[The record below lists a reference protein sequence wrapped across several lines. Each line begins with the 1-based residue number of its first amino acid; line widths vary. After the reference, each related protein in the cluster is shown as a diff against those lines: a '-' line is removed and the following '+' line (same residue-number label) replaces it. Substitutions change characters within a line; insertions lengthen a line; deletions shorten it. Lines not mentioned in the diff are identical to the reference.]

1 MLERRKLI
9 VSLMLSFLLVL
20 AASMQA
26 ATIEI
31 KTFGDYGWRSDDT
44 RNSAGT
50 DLVGI
55 NFTNAGKPGQTPTA
69 ADDAAIAQQIKF
81 AGGPLGATYGGVV
94 SMDGTLGNNGKSNI
108 STINTTSFFAPA
120 SDLVGGSFTAT
131 YGWYMQPNPTV
142 RTLAFKIGIQ
152 SIHWGTG
159 VGQSQNS
166 YTALRSGE
174 SEWDL
179 VLVHVDGAPV
189 ANAWNTPTV
198 DLNNGQWYLYRQ
210 ASNANWVGIAGSLP
224 PAGPN
229 TLAGWQA
236 DGVWGPILFGAG
248 ANISSIQFGLGSSQR
263 DCIAHLDYLQTSIY
277 NGGDLVNF
285 VGPVKNI
292 NTGETFAG
300 IQEAIDDAQTLAGHT
315 IEVAPGTYLEDVNI
329 TKALTLQG
337 AGIDV
342 STIVGLKT
350 GANLATVR
358 VATAAGVIV
367 DGFTITRDGNN
378 VTDWNTNVKSVG
390 FAVQGM
396 SGNAELRNCKITG
409 NRNGIDLN
417 FTSGNNIHN
426 NIIDF
431 NRTGMIFRNQCPNN
445 TIVEN
450 YITNNW
456 TVGVLWL
463 AFSTEDATGT
473 VFFNNK
479 IEGNWYTEI
488 ENRSLTGGVK
498 NFSGNWLGSA
508 TLTTANTNG
517 SEPGYSLQIPVEY
530 GGTSTP
536 PGGAVSVRG
545 AGISEID
552 FTPWLGLGTDT
563 DISTGNGIIGFQG
576 DFSELYVDDDYA
588 QLGAVGRIQEGIDLV
603 SGSTVNVMPGT
614 YVLASTVNVNKP
626 NVTIDGAGAGLSIV
640 QVSAAVG
647 YAFNLSTAGVTLR
660 DLEIQKTDLVT
671 NHALIYVAANNLSI
685 LNNLIYGPDPGT
697 PWSVNGIVS
706 RAMIGT
712 GGLSGL
718 LIDGN
723 TIHTLRQPGYFSGPT
738 TGTISNNAVS
748 GTRGWVNEGANLTF
762 TNNSWPLPP
771 NQGAEIALLPSLGAN
786 GPIWYPDPMALSLAN
801 NNAYVD
807 AQFTPTDK
815 GRAVS
820 YVDDSAAPGGFGS
833 SLAPLQTIG
842 AAVSSGVLTTGT
854 VNVAAGNY
862 VDNLVVTKPMTLLG
876 AGSASTFV
884 VPALSAPNPGSG
896 SLPPGASNL
905 VLVQANNVLINGFT
919 FDGNNPALTSGLVVG
934 GADLDARNG
943 IITNHP
949 LGVFNNLMVE
959 YCTVKNIYLRAI
971 YASSGGT
978 FNFHH
983 NVVDNVNGESNS
995 IGMFNFGGG
1004 GVFDHNT
1011 VSNCNDAIASN
1022 WSTGCAFTY
1031 NTVTASGSGIH
1042 TDNAGS
1048 TGGSTA
1054 DLIENNNISNSP
1066 TNGYGIFVFAPY
1078 IAPTVNL
1085 NTITNVDVALT
1096 CAGSNAV
1103 AIPVVQFTNNIADGM
1118 GKPNSA
1124 GIYVTTD
1131 IWGFGSGNVSVNFA
1145 NNSFSNFVEGAYLV
1159 AEAGK
1164 TALTVLTDNEFMQN
1178 GLGISNGVGST
1189 FTSQPNI
1196 GTSINATLNLFVNTA
1211 NATDNKSGNVYDQNC
1226 WGDWSGVG
1234 TYAVGGTGGNIDA
1247 NPSNSCGMDMT
1258 PNTIVYNCAGN
1269 FTFDVNIGEGVTMLD
1284 AANIWLE
1291 YPAELTVAS
1300 VTALDGNFFLAYSQ
1314 VLNSSPGRSTL
1325 KVNLGVLVGTTSG
1338 PDGLFTVAMN
1348 GSTSCVSGDITMT
1361 YLDLRDNTN
1370 APIVVP
1376 MASPV
1381 DFQSNC
1387 ADPTIVVNSPVT
1399 GGFYNTNPVLSL
1411 TAGDD
1416 CDLSAVFYQID
1427 GCTPGG
1433 WLPIAT
1439 GLTGTAYNNAA
1450 WSMTGAEFTALTEAS
1465 HCIRFKVTDDFGRAN
1480 SDSCTYTWCFTKDI
1494 TAPLAP
1500 TALVAQPGHNKIQLT
1515 WTNSSSADVV
1525 GVKIQR
1531 VPWTDSPDY
1540 GSAPTPTPAP
1550 AYPANQGVG
1559 TTVHTAAATPS
1570 SAASHL
1576 DVIGLSNATRDI
1588 YYFGAFAY
1596 DAAGNYS
1603 VAAVPAQ
1610 ARATSYW
1617 LGDIGLPFDG
1627 NVYFTDLTVF
1637 TSTYGLNE
1645 GQGGYVNHADFGPTH
1660 NNSPKGIPLPD
1671 DMVEFEDLAIFAINF
1686 NNVAPMAAKNTP
1698 TLTGV
1703 PIEQTAGLKL
1713 VDRLTNDGYYVDL
1726 YLSNRS
1732 NDAKSLIGE
1741 ISFDPTQLTYISST
1755 IGNDLASPS
1764 LPIFYKPLVGDNK
1777 VSISAA
1783 VLGQG
1788 SAFTGSGVVATLKF
1802 QTRSATAPRARLTRA
1817 EIRDN
1822 ENNSIVEQ
1830 IQIVEQPEPI
1840 SDVALPTR
1848 YTVGQNSPNPF
1859 NPETSIS
1866 YGLPTAT
1873 KVSIRVYNIMGQ
1885 LVRTLVD
1892 DYQAAGTHEVVW
1904 NGTTDSGSKVASGIY
1919 FYRFETADFQKTV
1932 KMTMLK

>member
-1 MLERRKLI
+1 MLLRRFSLALVLLLALVFASAMASNGGRPIASPDADLTGFAPVGTQSRQTALGTPGDVVNFGTAVTLGGNYLKKMQADVTEDNAGNGSGGSESPNDPDDAGWDWVVTSPPAPFFHTTAASASNIYGATVLGLYYAYLETNDATYFTALTDAANWI
-9 VSLMLSFLLVL
+9 RDHSAIRTASDMKFLML
-20 AASMQA
+20 
-26 ATIEI
+26 
-31 KTFGDYGWRSDDT
+31 YDDLPAV
-44 RNSAGT
+44 AGT
-50 DLVGI
+50 VYQD
-55 NFTNAGKPGQTPTA
+55 TA
-69 ADDAAIAQQIKF
+69 KARYD
-81 AGGPLGATYGGVV
+81 Y
-94 SMDGTLGNNGKSNI
+94 
-108 STINTTSFFAPA
+108 
-120 SDLVGGSFTAT
+120 
-131 YGWYMQPNPTV
+131 
-142 RTLAFKIGIQ
+142 RIG
-152 SIHWGTG
+152 
-159 VGQSQNS
+159 
-166 YTALRSGE
+166 
-174 SEWDL
+174 
-179 VLVHVDGAPV
+179 
-189 ANAWNTPTV
+189 
-198 DLNNGQWYLYRQ
+198 LY
-210 ASNANWVGIAGSLP
+210 
-224 PAGPN
+224 
-229 TLAGWQA
+229 
-236 DGVWGPILFGAG
+236 
-248 ANISSIQFGLGSSQR
+248 
-263 DCIAHLDYLQTSIY
+263 
-277 NGGDLVNF
+277 
-285 VGPVKNI
+285 
-292 NTGETFAG
+292 
-300 IQEAIDDAQTLAGHT
+300 
-315 IEVAPGTYLEDVNI
+315 
-329 TKALTLQG
+329 
-337 AGIDV
+337 
-342 STIVGLKT
+342 
-350 GANLATVR
+350 
-358 VATAAGVIV
+358 
-367 DGFTITRDGNN
+367 
-378 VTDWNTNVKSVG
+378 
-390 FAVQGM
+390 
-396 SGNAELRNCKITG
+396 
-409 NRNGIDLN
+409 
-417 FTSGNNIHN
+417 
-426 NIIDF
+426 
-431 NRTGMIFRNQCPNN
+431 
-445 TIVEN
+445 
-450 YITNNW
+450 
-456 TVGVLWL
+456 
-463 AFSTEDATGT
+463 
-473 VFFNNK
+473 
-479 IEGNWYTEI
+479 
-488 ENRSLTGGVK
+488 
-498 NFSGNWLGSA
+498 GSA
-508 TLTTANTNG
+508 TAFAQYIRDTRGVTQ
-517 SEPGYSLQIPVEY
+517 GYP
-530 GGTSTP
+530 
-536 PGGAVSVRG
+536 
-545 AGISEID
+545 
-552 FTPWLGLGTDT
+552 
-563 DISTGNGIIGFQG
+563 NGIIGWDIGIYAVVAQMLYARYGGTYDVDADAIAEVLWQDSFNSNPG
-576 DFSELYVDDDYA
+576 YFDVVADAGWDPTWTNVNYWWYTLGISGLLDAFSASGSHTAEIPGLIARIQASQFTNGAISGSYGANATDEDWQSTAYCIMSLNSYDASTYATEIQHGAYWTAVTQDVSGGWLYGASHYPEIGGEALSIVTLGVTPSVVWVDPTWTSQAAVDAYNTANSTNYLWGYDA
-588 QLGAVGRIQEGIDLV
+588 FGTIANGILGVAVGG
-603 SGSTVNVMPGT
+603 TVNVLPGT
-614 YVLASTVNVNKP
+614 YVLSSTVNVNKP

-697 PWSVNGIVS
+697 PWATNGIVS

-771 NQGAEIALLPSLGAN
+771 NQGAEIALLATLGAN

-807 AQFTPTDK
+807 AQFTPSDK

-842 AAVSSGVLTTGT
+842 TAVSSGVLATGT

-862 VDNLVVTKPMTLLG
+862 VENLVVAKPMSLLG
-876 AGSASTFV
+876 AGSVSTFV
-884 VPALSAPNPGSG
+884 VPALSAPNPGGGG
-896 SLPPGASNL
+896 SLPPGASNM

-919 FDGNNPALTSGLVVG
+919 FDGDNPALTSTYNVG
-934 GADLDARNG
+934 GANLDARNG

-949 LGVFNNLMVE
+949 LGVYNNLTVE
-959 YCTVKNIYLRAI
+959 YCTIKNIYLRAV

-983 NVVDNVNGESNS
+983 NVVDNVQGESAS
-995 IGMFNFGGG
+995 IGMFNFGGAG
-1004 GVFDHNT
+1004 IFDHNT

-1022 WSTGCAFTY
+1022 WSKGCNYTY
-1031 NTVTASGSGIH
+1031 NVVTGSGSGVH
-1042 TDNAGS
+1042 TDNAGNYA
-1048 TGGSTA
+1048 GSTA

-1066 TNGYGIFVFAPY
+1066 ANGYGIFVFAPY

-1085 NTITNVDVALT
+1085 NTITNVDIALT
-1096 CAGSNAV
+1096 CAGSYQSPL
-1103 AIPVVQFTNNIADGM
+1103 PVVQFTNNIADGM

-1131 IWGFGSGNVSVNFA
+1131 IWGYASGNVAVNFA

-1159 AEAGK
+1159 AESGK
-1164 TALTVLTDNEFMQN
+1164 TATAVLTNNDFLQN
-1178 GLGISNGVGST
+1178 GLGISNGVGMT
-1189 FTSQPNI
+1189 YTGPPNV
-1196 GTSINATLNLFVNTA
+1196 GMSVNATLNLFVNTA
-1211 NATDNKSGNVYDQNC
+1211 NATDNKTGNFYDQNC

-1234 TYAVGGTGGNIDA
+1234 TYLVGGAGGNIDA

-1269 FTFDVNIGEGVTMLD
+1269 FEYDVNIGDGVTALD
-1284 AANIWLE
+1284 AANVWLT
-1291 YPAELTVAS
+1291 YPADLTVAS
-1300 VTALDGNFFLAYSQ
+1300 VTALDGNFFVAYTQSTNI
-1314 VLNSSPGRSTL
+1314 LNTRDTL
-1325 KVNLGVLVGTTSG
+1325 KVNLGVLTGVTDG
-1338 PDGLFTVAMN
+1338 PDGLFKVAMN
-1348 GSTSCVSGDITMT
+1348 GSVSCLSGDIEMV
-1361 YLDLRDNTN
+1361 YLDLRDSTN
-1370 APIVVP
+1370 SPIVVP
-1376 MASPV
+1376 MATPI

-1387 ADPTIVVNSPVT
+1387 ADPTIVVNSPAT

-1416 CDLSAVFYQID
+1416 CDLDAVYYQID

-1439 GLTGTAYNNAA
+1439 GLSGTAYNNAA
-1450 WSMTGAEFTALTEAS
+1450 WSMTPAQFTALSEAS

-1494 TAPLAP
+1494 TAPAAP

-1531 VPWTDSPDY
+1531 VPWTSYPDY
-1540 GSAPTPTPAP
+1540 GSVPTLTPAP
-1550 AYPANQGVG
+1550 AYPANHGVG

-1570 SAASHL
+1570 SSASHL
-1576 DVIGLSNATRDI
+1576 DVMGLSNATRDI

-1617 LGDIGLPFDG
+1617 LGDIAASFDG
-1627 NVYFTDLTVF
+1627 NVYFPDLVVF
-1637 TSTYGLNE
+1637 TSTYGVNE

-1686 NNVAPMAAKNTP
+1686 NNVAPMAAKNSP
-1698 TLTGV
+1698 TMTGS
-1703 PIEQTAGLKL
+1703 PIEPTAGLKL
-1713 VDRLTNDGYYVDL
+1713 VDRLANDGYYVDL

-1741 ISFDPTQLTYISST
+1741 ISFDQTQLTFVSAT
-1755 IGNDLASPS
+1755 IGADLANPS
-1764 LPIFYKPLVGDNK
+1764 LPIFYKPLVGENK

-1788 SAFTGSGVVATLKF
+1788 SAFTGSGVIATLKF
-1802 QTRSATAPRARLTRA
+1802 QTRSAAAPRARLTRA

-1822 ENNSIVEQ
+1822 ENNSIIEQ
-1830 IQIVEQPEPI
+1830 IHIVEQPEPI
-1840 SDVALPTR
+1840 SEVALPTN

-1873 KVSIRVYNIMGQ
+1873 KVSIRIYNVMGQ

-1892 DYQAAGTHEVVW
+1892 EYQAAGTHEVIW
-1904 NGTTDSGSKVASGIY
+1904 NGTTDTGSKVASGIY